1 MTNGGNLY
9 RHISFGIAVFYSLGD
24 SGCTGIGKW
33 PRGPAI
39 IQSVEFSIS
48 QVYLAND
55 LPGGSDGKE
64 YTCNAGDQGSI
75 PRLGRVPGGGHGN
88 RFQYSCLENPLVQ
101 TGYSPW
107 GRKELDTTERLSTE
121 QVYLTMEPL
130 FHRMVLRHR
139 V

>member
-75 PRLGRVPGGGHGN
+75 LGWEESLEEDMATDSSILAWRIPLYRQATVHGVAKSWTRLN
-88 RFQYSCLENPLVQ
+88 
-101 TGYSPW
+101 
-107 GRKELDTTERLSTE
+107 D
-121 QVYLTMEPL
+121 
-130 FHRMVLRHR
+130 
-139 V
+139 